1 MLSDSKKI
9 MQSLRGL
16 CQQYSKWKPL
26 EDYILRIEAYKD
38 SEGVLV
44 LENCKAM
51 IESVCKTI
59 LDDLAEPYSTSESI
73 QALIYKTCN
82 KMSCLPNTGE
92 LARSFIT
99 VAQRLGEFR
108 NTFASIGHGQPVHL
122 LEENKEKIIG
132 ASVSFLINSIE
143 QLAIFLVIVYQEEYP
158 QQIQAE
164 IRYIDNT
171 DFNEEFDD
179 SLEPIQ
185 IGQYGPYSPSEV
197 LFSVDLDAYKTE
209 LFSRKSQP

>member
-1 MLSDSKKI
+1 
-9 MQSLRGL
+9 MQLLREL
-16 CQQYSKWKPL
+16 CQQYGKWRPL

-38 SEGVLV
+38 TDGVFV

-51 IESVCKTI
+51 VESVCKTI
-59 LDDLAEPYSTSESI
+59 LGDLKEPYLPTDSI
-73 QALIYKTCN
+73 QALISRTCN
-82 KMSCLPNTGE
+82 KMACLSHTGD

-108 NTFASIGHGQPVHL
+108 NAFASVGHGQPVHL
-122 LEENKEKIIG
+122 LEENKKKIIG
-132 ASVSFLINSIE
+132 ASVNFMINSIE
-143 QLAIFLVIVYQEEYP
+143 QLAVFLVTIYQEEYP

-164 IRYIDNT
+164 IKYIDNP

-179 SLEPIQ
+179 SLEPVQ

-197 LFSVDLDAYKTE
+197 LFGVDIEAYKTE
-209 LFSRKSQP
+209 LFNRKPQS